1 MNTGIIMIGLALIL
15 FSVALMV
22 SPSAA
27 ASPDTACSLGCGST
41 IFLPNHSVEQ
51 GCQSAGGDCGI
62 SCIPEKIVTGSVSL
76 P

>member
-1 MNTGIIMIGLALIL
+1 MNTGIIMIGLAFIL

-27 ASPDTACSLGCGST
+27 AGPDTACRPGCGSA
-41 IFLPNHSVEQ
+41 IFIQHQNVEQ
-51 GCQSAGGDCGI
+51 GYQSAGGDSGET
-62 SCIPEKIVTGSVSL
+62 CIPEKTVTGSASL